1 MLVLKKYIPN
11 MVSCL
16 RIMGAL
22 ILLIF
27 FDDFSP
33 AFLIIYGISAATD
46 AVDGYLARKFDVC
59 SVVGVVFDT
68 IGDALIGFA
77 PVKVL
82 IMKKELEG
90 WFIVWLLVSVGFFL
104 TAAIISFVKF
114 KKFSFPH
121 TYFDKLL
128 GCCVAAS
135 PFIYVFAK
143 DVLNNVSILYIT
155 VGAVFFIASIES
167 VIIELKLKE
176 AKPFVA
182 SVFHTDK

>member
-1 MLVLKKYIPN
+1 MKKYIPN
-11 MVSCL
+11 MVSCI
-16 RIMGAL
+16 RIIGAT

-27 FDDFSP
+27 FKEFSP

-46 AVDGYLARKFDVC
+46 AVDGYLARKWDVC

-68 IGDALIGFA
+68 IGDVLIGFA

-82 IMKKELEG
+82 LVQKEIEP
-90 WFIVWLLVSVGFFL
+90 WFFAWLMASVALFFS
-104 TAAIISFVKF
+104 AAVISFVKF

-135 PFIYVFAK
+135 PYIYVFAK
-143 DVLNNVSILYIT
+143 DVLNNVNVLFII
-155 VGAVFFIASIES
+155 VGTVFFIASIES
-167 VIIELKLKE
+167 VIIEIRLKE
-176 AKPFVA
+176 AKPFVP
-182 SVFHTDK
+182 SIFHTDK